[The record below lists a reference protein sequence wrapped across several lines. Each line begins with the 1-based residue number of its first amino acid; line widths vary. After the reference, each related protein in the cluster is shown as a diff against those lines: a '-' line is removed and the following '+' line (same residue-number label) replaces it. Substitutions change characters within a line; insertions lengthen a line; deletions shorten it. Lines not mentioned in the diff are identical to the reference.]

1 MNHPKFEVG
10 ETVIL
15 QSRQMPEHNGEY
27 FVDRVVYD
35 WCYYKD
41 RLTGVEF
48 VTDWKDNRP
57 SYLLS
62 NMAKDPHLGNEVI
75 LDETVL
81 RKKHKPAEMSFSAL
95 MRSLTSPVGAAWKEL
110 DGTTMQ
116 RKMSV

>member
-27 FVDRVVYD
+27 FVDRVVSD
-35 WCYYKD
+35 GCYYKD

-57 SYLLS
+57 GYLLS

-75 LDETVL
+75 WNETAL

-95 MRSLTSPVGAAWKEL
+95 VQSLTSHIGV
-110 DGTTMQ
+110 Q
-116 RKMSV
+116 